1 MNKVPCGIY
10 GHAYIYWWN
19 HLGMLLL
26 CWGGRNCGSEVNNEQ
41 SEFGA
46 SNPRWKHHGTQLAH
60 WCANTMIFYMWMEQH
75 GIDRSGKTVVWSNVT
90 GTTGWWTMELT
101 NLVDI
106 SLIQIWVSG
115 SALMIET
122 PTRFFSFL
130 SPLLPWK
137 WERKM
142 FCNKWGTV
150 FSTIDSFVYY

>member
-101 NLVDI
+101 NQLDI
-106 SLIQIWVSG
+106 SLIQIWFWLCFDDWDSHVFSL
-115 SALMIET
+115 SS
-122 PTRFFSFL
+122 PSFL
-130 SPLLPWK
+130 KVRAKDFL
-137 WERKM
+137 
-142 FCNKWGTV
+142 
-150 FSTIDSFVYY
+150 